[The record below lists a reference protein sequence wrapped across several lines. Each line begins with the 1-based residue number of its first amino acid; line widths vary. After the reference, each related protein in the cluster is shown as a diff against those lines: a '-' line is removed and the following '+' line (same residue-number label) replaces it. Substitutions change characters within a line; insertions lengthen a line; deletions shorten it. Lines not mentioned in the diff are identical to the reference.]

1 MSKRT
6 PEIIHVTIVL
16 IGNFEPKNISPG
28 WLAYHKLVDRETAA
42 NVKDVVVSD
51 ELSQI
56 IFDWGA
62 VVIDRNRLQISTK
75 VDPIIKIKDFALSL
89 IGAMFNALPI
99 LKFGINYQHHYMFS
113 HVDREKLGIAL
124 SPRKAWGAWGDKLT
138 NNIGGKNTP
147 YTNGLFS
154 ITMTQGAGLLDREDG
169 SVNVNVTLSDLIT
182 GGVKISVND
191 HFDLGDEKTIFDSE
205 KAYTTIE
212 RVFDASLDNSNKII
226 NGIIEATL
234 S

>member
-6 PEIIHVTIVL
+6 PEIKHVTIVL

-28 WLAYHKLVDRETAA
+28 WLAYHKLIDVETAT

-51 ELSQI
+51 ELSQV

-75 VDPIIKIKDFALSL
+75 VDPIIRIKDFALSL
-89 IGAMFNALPI
+89 IGAMFNSLPI
-99 LKFGINYQHHYMFS
+99 LKFGINYQHHYIFS
-113 HVDREKLGIAL
+113 HSDREKIGIAL
-124 SPRKAWGAWGDKLT
+124 SPRQAWGAWGDNLT
-138 NNIGGKNTP
+138 NKIGGKDTP
-147 YTNGLFS
+147 YKNGLFS
-154 ITMTQGAGLLDREDG
+154 ITMTQGTGLHNREDG

-191 HFDLGDEKTIFDSE
+191 HFELGDEKTIFDSE

-212 RVFDASLDNSNKII
+212 KVFEESLDNANSII